1 MNGRPLALV
10 TGGGSG
16 IGRATALSLAEA
28 GWHVVINGRR
38 QDALD
43 ETALLMDG
51 HIDVLQ
57 GDLSVAGTATGLVT
71 SIEQTHG
78 RLDAFIHCAGH
89 AFFTP
94 LAEADVPLLRQYM
107 AVHVEAAL
115 ECVTRAWHLLQ
126 VADPGTIVLM
136 SSMSAHDPFPAV
148 GVYGMAKAALEALA
162 IAIATDG
169 GKAMNAFSIAAGCVD
184 TPMLRGLFSEAD
196 LEGADMQTPEAIAAI
211 VLEMVSGR
219 HKAVSGSVVMTQGA

>member
-1 MNGRPLALV
+1 MNTRPLALV

-16 IGRATALSLAEA
+16 IGRATAQALAHA

-38 QDALD
+38 RSALD
-43 ETALLMDG
+43 ETAALIG
-51 HIDVLQ
+51 GDVDVMQ
-57 GDLSVAGTATGLVT
+57 GDLSVAGTAAGLVA

-89 AFFTP
+89 AFLTP
-94 LAEADVPLLRQYM
+94 LADADVTLLRQYM

-115 ECVTRAWHLLQ
+115 ECVTGAWHLLRA
-126 VADPGTIVLM
+126 ADPGTVVLM

-162 IAIATDG
+162 RAIAADG
-169 GKAMNAFSIAAGCVD
+169 GEALRAFAIAAGCVD
-184 TPMLRGLFSEAD
+184 TPMLRGLFSEAE
-196 LEGADMQTPEAIAAI
+196 LQGADIQTPEAIAAI
-211 VLEMVSGR
+211 VLDMVLGRYSGD
-219 HKAVSGSVVMTQGA
+219 SGSTAMPRGI